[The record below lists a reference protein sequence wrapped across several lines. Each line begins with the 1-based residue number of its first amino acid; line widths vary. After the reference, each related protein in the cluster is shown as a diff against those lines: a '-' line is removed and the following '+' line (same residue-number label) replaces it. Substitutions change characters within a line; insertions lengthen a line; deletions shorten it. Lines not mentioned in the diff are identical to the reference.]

1 LFADNGVAAP
11 ADWPNNEMFGDQ
23 VLLSPPGTEANA
35 EARKADAVDDDELNY
50 YDWWSVTRDQQRH

>member
-1 LFADNGVAAP
+1 
-11 ADWPNNEMFGDQ
+11 MFGDQ

-50 YDWWSVTRDQQRH
+50 YDWWSVTRDQ